1 MKVDD
6 LNKYILHY
14 LTKDKTGTAILL
26 TGRWG
31 SGKSYYINTV
41 LKPFLE
47 ENKKKC
53 VVVSL
58 YGLNTVEEIGKSIYW
73 GLRSLKLKFDNEKLA
88 AGALA
93 AQTLAKGFTSF
104 FGVDLQ
110 VDDNA
115 LQKLYESI
123 DLSDKLVVLEDL
135 ERTNIDTS
143 ELLGYVNNM
152 TEHDKAKVLLVAN
165 EDEII
170 KTKAVEEEDRTEF
183 EQFGKKKTQRYD
195 YTDET
200 KKYLLNKEKTVSDT
214 ILFEGDYRHAIVSI
228 ASLFENVQL
237 SQLCAGEG
245 TDDVKAIMDINGN
258 YNLRSFIFAC
268 QKTADLFEYIKDDR
282 LSDLRKCIFYSVVAF
297 SFKMNKGSIVSWN
310 DENEYS
316 FDLGTSK
323 YPLFKFCYDYI
334 TYHHF
339 EPSKIAEAD
348 EQLRLLRLYDKK
360 KTKND
365 KDIVTLQEYYR
376 RYESDVKEA
385 VDSITRRLNIIEDIS
400 FFDYGTIITYLII
413 VKHALGIDIEEAKK
427 QIIDNLR
434 GRGKDIPA
442 DALFKTTLR
451 YESEEIQEEF
461 KEVRK
466 QIYSILNEDELIPGF
481 SYKPSQS
488 GQLLEFVR
496 KNELLFHSK
505 ERFLGL
511 LDVQKFVDMFKS
523 SSPMEMDDLR
533 GVFGVIYGKGHTRS
547 FFASDIPLLIEM
559 KNNIETYYQEGSI
572 TDKVQKLQTEWFIDN
587 LNEYIQQG
595 TS

>member
-47 ENKKKC
+47 EHKKKC

-58 YGLNTVEEIGKSIYW
+58 YGLNTVDEIGKSIYW

-110 VDDNA
+110 ADDNA

-183 EQFGKKKTQRYD
+183 EQLGKKKTQRYD

-214 ILFEGDYRHAIVSI
+214 ILFEGDYRHA
-228 ASLFENVQL
+228 
-237 SQLCAGEG
+237 
-245 TDDVKAIMDINGN
+245 M
-258 YNLRSFIFAC
+258 
-268 QKTADLFEYIKDDR
+268 
-282 LSDLRKCIFYSVVAF
+282 
-297 SFKMNKGSIVSWN
+297 
-310 DENEYS
+310 
-316 FDLGTSK
+316 
-323 YPLFKFCYDYI
+323 
-334 TYHHF
+334 H
-339 EPSKIAEAD
+339 
-348 EQLRLLRLYDKK
+348 
-360 KTKND
+360 
-365 KDIVTLQEYYR
+365 
-376 RYESDVKEA
+376 
-385 VDSITRRLNIIEDIS
+385 
-400 FFDYGTIITYLII
+400 
-413 VKHALGIDIEEAKK
+413 
-427 QIIDNLR
+427 
-434 GRGKDIPA
+434 
-442 DALFKTTLR
+442 
-451 YESEEIQEEF
+451 
-461 KEVRK
+461 
-466 QIYSILNEDELIPGF
+466 
-481 SYKPSQS
+481 
-488 GQLLEFVR
+488 
-496 KNELLFHSK
+496 
-505 ERFLGL
+505 
-511 LDVQKFVDMFKS
+511 
-523 SSPMEMDDLR
+523 
-533 GVFGVIYGKGHTRS
+533 
-547 FFASDIPLLIEM
+547 
-559 KNNIETYYQEGSI
+559 
-572 TDKVQKLQTEWFIDN
+572 
-587 LNEYIQQG
+587 
-595 TS
+595 

>member
-47 ENKKKC
+47 EHKKKC

-58 YGLNTVEEIGKSIYW
+58 YGLNTVDEIGKSIYW

-104 FGVDLQ
+104 LGVDLQ
-110 VDDNA
+110 ADDNA

-170 KTKAVEEEDRTEF
+170 NTKAVEEEDRTEV
-183 EQFGKKKTQRYD
+183 EQLGKEKTQRYD

-245 TDDVKAIMDINGN
+245 TDDVKEIMDITGN

-268 QKTADLFEYIKDDR
+268 QKTADLFEYVEEES

-297 SFKMNKGSIVSWN
+297 SFKMNEGSIVSWN

-339 EPSKIAEAD
+339 EPSEIAEAD

-442 DALFKTTLR
+442 DVLFKTTLR
-451 YESEEIQEEF
+451 DESEEIQEEF

-466 QIYSILNEDELIPGF
+466 RIYSVLNENEVIPGF

-505 ERFLGL
+505 GRFLGL
-511 LDVQKFVDMFKS
+511 LDVHKFVDMFKNS
-523 SSPMEMDDLR
+523 TPMEMDNLR
-533 GVFGVIYGKGHTRS
+533 GVFGVIYGNGYVRS
-547 FFASDIPLLIEM
+547 FFNSDIPLLIEM

-595 TS
+595 AS